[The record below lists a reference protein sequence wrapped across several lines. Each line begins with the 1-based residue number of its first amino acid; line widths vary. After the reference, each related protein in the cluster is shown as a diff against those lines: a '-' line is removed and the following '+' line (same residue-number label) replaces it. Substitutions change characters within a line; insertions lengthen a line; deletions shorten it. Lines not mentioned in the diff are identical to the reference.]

1 MKVQKLLYLL
11 SVCIMTSSA
20 VVGCSN
26 MQPASAPPA
35 NISPAERREL
45 FRRGAQLWPVKC
57 MQCHNARP
65 GSEFTPEQWQMIL
78 MHMRTLANL
87 PPQDAQAVYVYLQG
101 GR

>member
-1 MKVQKLLYLL
+1 VKRGLSLAGLLAALA
-11 SVCIMTSSA
+11 SIGISCT
-20 VVGCSN
+20 N
-26 MQPASAPPA
+26 MQPASAPPQT
-35 NISPAERREL
+35 ISKAERREL
-45 FRRGAQLWPVKC
+45 FRRGAELWPVKC

-101 GR
+101 GRQ

>member
-1 MKVQKLLYLL
+1 MKRRL
-11 SVCIMTSSA
+11 SITGLAMAFGALVAS
-20 VVGCSN
+20 CSH
-26 MQPASAPPA
+26 MQPASAPPQT
-35 NISPAERREL
+35 ISKAERREL
-45 FRRGAQLWPVKC
+45 FRRGAELWPVKC

-101 GR
+101 GRQ